1 MSDEPAEATVVDL
14 ASVTR
19 TLRTALLEQPGILRL
34 EPTVHS
40 TLTRLRAS
48 AVDSVQRRLRSEDDG
63 PQHASSDGLAL
74 SLADGLL
81 TVQIDIATD
90 IGHSALTL
98 AETAQTLA
106 ARTIE
111 RSGFTVGSVAVTIL
125 SIEGGS
131 APAERPAPEK
141 RPRVSG

>member
-19 TLRTALLEQPGILRL
+19 TLRTALLELPGILRL

-40 TLTRLRAS
+40 TLTRLRTS
-48 AVDSVQRRLRSEDDG
+48 AVDSVQRRLKPTNDG
-63 PQHASSDGLAL
+63 PHHASSDGLVL

-81 TVQIDIATD
+81 AVQIDIATD

-98 AETAQTLA
+98 AERAQALA

-125 SIEGGS
+125 SIESGS
-131 APAERPAPEK
+131 APTERTGPED
-141 RPRVSG
+141 